1 MMPTGDEQATSE
13 IPKSPRRAFAL
24 AFLVVASAAFLA
36 IVPMFWFGV
45 PSGHDFEFHMDSW
58 MEVVSHWHQ
67 GIFYPRWA
75 AMANFGYGEPRFVFY
90 PPASWM
96 LGAALGTVFPWAIV
110 PGIYI
115 WMVLTAAG
123 CAMYVPARRWL
134 PARDAIFAAA
144 FYAVNP
150 YHLVIV
156 YWRSAFAELMV
167 AVWLPLLLMWV
178 LRLEEDE
185 DGRKAMLWLAAVVAA
200 AWLTNVPGGV
210 MVNYSLVLLVC
221 VVAVLR
227 RSPRVLLYGAMACV
241 LGLGLAGFYIL
252 PAMAEQ
258 KWVNIVSVLSP
269 GVRPQDNFL
278 FTQIADPDHNHFNFL
293 VSTIAALEIA
303 LLVAVAWRARL
314 RSQEPAELWKTV
326 TAWGG
331 AAAVVMLP
339 ITFIFWQNLP
349 QLRYVQFP
357 WRWLLCLNVA
367 LALLLSM
374 AVRRWLFRA
383 LVYAAM
389 LLALVLVW
397 NKLQPPWWDNAADIR
412 ELHDNLEE
420 GRGYESVE
428 EYVPSG
434 AKLRGIKKDAPDVIA
449 EGDRNAAVDMDDWSA
464 ETKSFSIKV
473 AHPSRLVMHL
483 FSYPAWKVDLND
495 KWLTTEPHGS
505 AGQLVI
511 PVPAG
516 ENKVRIIFS
525 QTNDRR
531 YGVML
536 SAAALGIVALVALW
550 KRAAGY

>member
-1 MMPTGDEQATSE
+1 MPSGDEQATSAV
-13 IPKSPRRAFAL
+13 PQSPRRAFAL
-24 AFLVVASAAFLA
+24 VFLVVASASFLA

-45 PSGHDFEFHMDSW
+45 PSGHDFEFHIDSW

-67 GIFYPRWA
+67 GIFYPHWA
-75 AMANFGYGEPRFVFY
+75 GMANFGYGEPRFIFY

-96 LGAALGTVFPWAIV
+96 FGAVLGLLFPWAV
-110 PGIYI
+110 VSGIFI
-115 WMVLTAAG
+115 WAVLTAAG
-123 CAMYVPARRWL
+123 CSMYALARRWL

-178 LRLEEDE
+178 LRMEEDE

-278 FTQIADPDHNHFNFL
+278 FTRIADPDHNHFNFL

-374 AVRRWLFRA
+374 AMRRWLFRL
-383 LVYAAM
+383 LVYTAM
-389 LLALVLVW
+389 LVALALVW
-397 NKLQPPWWDNAADIR
+397 NKLQPPWWDNRADIR
-412 ELHDNLEE
+412 ELRDNLDE

-428 EYVPSG
+428 EYVP
-434 AKLRGIKKDAPDVIA
+434 
-449 EGDRNAAVDMDDWSA
+449 
-464 ETKSFSIKV
+464 
-473 AHPSRLVMHL
+473 
-483 FSYPAWKVDLND
+483 
-495 KWLTTEPHGS
+495 
-505 AGQLVI
+505 
-511 PVPAG
+511 
-516 ENKVRIIFS
+516 VR
-525 QTNDRR
+525 
-531 YGVML
+531 
-536 SAAALGIVALVALW
+536 A
-550 KRAAGY
+550 